1 MTDMPNSPA
10 RSLGLTTGW
19 TSGWTIALCACILT
33 PLPRQGIAQSG
44 DSATVAGLTTLS
56 KVYAESQAAKGRQTF
71 LLTCASCHRTADF
84 AGEKFW
90 SALVGKTVGDFFGY
104 LRSSMPQDNPG
115 SLSDDDYAN
124 VTAYI
129 LQLNTMPAG
138 ERPLPADTTALAKIR
153 VARADT
159 TRKAPTR

>member
-1 MTDMPNSPA
+1 MPAMKSRHFRAPVWT
-10 RSLGLTTGW
+10 LVLT
-19 TSGWTIALCACILT
+19 ACILSL
-33 PLPRQGIAQSG
+33 LPGTLLAQGS
-44 DSATVAGLTTLS
+44 DSTAGASRTTLS
-56 KVYAESQAAKGRQTF
+56 RVYADTQAAKGRQTF